1 MSPPDW
7 INSFICGSRVV
18 MTLVV
23 TDLVFST
30 ILEKMPEPF
39 THPNMP
45 GEGTSTVVTT
55 DSVCR
60 GLLLLMFEL
69 LADELI

>member
-1 MSPPDW
+1 
-7 INSFICGSRVV
+7 

-60 GLLLLMFEL
+60 GVLLLMFEL
-69 LADELI
+69 LLLAAELI

>member
-1 MSPPDW
+1 
-7 INSFICGSRVV
+7 
-18 MTLVV
+18 LVV

-60 GLLLLMFEL
+60 GVLLLMFEL
-69 LADELI
+69 LAAELI